1 MATEKSSAW
10 FYVKQKKVQKILRLF
25 DALTGE
31 INHRPIIGLLA
42 VAVSLLH
49 LGMVSLLMLP
59 SDKDTEIKPIKIVE
73 VALVTESSPKTE
85 APPTPAPPAPE
96 PPKKPPPKKKEAK
109 PPVKKKEPVV
119 PKKVERTKPE
129 PEVVKPTPMP
139 PSLTDF
145 TRKPDITAPSVTS
158 TKTPSKT
165 GTGVAPNKAA
175 SSGVVPLV
183 RVKPAYPARAASRH
197 IEGWVKIEF
206 TVSAAGTV
214 SNARVIGAS
223 PPGIF
228 DEAALA
234 AIKQWKFKPKIE
246 AGAAV
251 VQRAVQTLKFTLLK

>member
-1 MATEKSSAW
+1 M
-10 FYVKQKKVQKILRLF
+10 QKIIRLF

-31 INHRPIIGLLA
+31 INHRPIVGLLG

-85 APPTPAPPAPE
+85 AAPAPAPPTPQ
-96 PPKKPPPKKKEAK
+96 PPKKPPPKKKEPK
-109 PPVKKKEPVV
+109 PPVKKKEPVI
-119 PKKVERTKPE
+119 PKKVERPKPE
-129 PEVVKPTPMP
+129 PELVKPSPV
-139 PSLTDF
+139 PSPT
-145 TRKPDITAPSVTS
+145 TNVARKPDITAPSVTS
-158 TKTPSKT
+158 TKKPAKT
-165 GTGVAPNKAA
+165 GSGNEPNKAA

-183 RVKPAYPARAASRH
+183 RVKPKYPARAASRH

-206 TVSAAGTV
+206 NVSAAGTV

-246 AGAAV
+246 GGAAV
-251 VQRAVQTLKFTLLK
+251 VQRAVQTLKFTLLN